1 MELPPDEAL
10 KIIRDILR
18 DGSVLPI
25 PHAKE
30 RMVERNCDMQDVR
43 RILKTG
49 AISKKEDVKGRCR
62 YSIEGDNLDGETR
75 VVVIEVHRRGNI
87 RIITVI

>member
-10 KIIRDILR
+10 KIIQDILR
-18 DGSVLPI
+18 DGSVVPI

-49 AISKKEDVKGRCR
+49 SISKKEDVKGRCR
-62 YSIEGDNLDGETR
+62 YSIKGDNLEGKAM
-75 VVVIEVHRRGNI
+75 VVVIEIHRRGI
-87 RIITVI
+87 VRIITVM